1 MKTLPK
7 ILRIIAIQP
16 FELTLLW
23 NTSEIRMLDFVPLF
37 DRWKKEG
44 DISLLP
50 LCDWDVFQK
59 VTLSETR
66 TLSWPNL
73 PILFTYKRETRSAPL
88 ELDALE
94 LYSQS
99 QLVKEVATL
108 NIGSMLREARMEAGL
123 SQADVALKSGT
134 KRNYISRIEN
144 NKSGIQFETLQKIV
158 ELGIGGEIIFRI
170 KTKSTTT
177 YANRALTRGPNKKA
191 KGLA

>member
-1 MKTLPK
+1 
-7 ILRIIAIQP
+7 
-16 FELTLLW
+16 
-23 NTSEIRMLDFVPLF
+23 MLDFVPLF